1 MSLLNDLTMQLLLS
15 RITGFLLYVA
25 LHGCILAVLAT
36 MLGAQG
42 PARDGRLTLNPLAHL
57 SMPGLAMAVL
67 FRSGWS
73 RPMHIAH
80 EELRGGR
87 IAMIAIAIAAL
98 AISLLMVPLLDLLR
112 PLIASGLPRTA
123 GYAVLQAII
132 AFQDVT
138 LASVALNALP
148 LPGLTAGLV
157 LQALLPATQTKR
169 FYRMEVPVAALL
181 VIALVAG
188 WLPDPMPL
196 MRLIIPSL

>member
-15 RITGFLLYVA
+15 RIAGLLLFVA
-25 LHGCILAVLAT
+25 IHGGILAAMAT
-36 MLGAQG
+36 IMGAKG
-42 PARDGRLTLNPLAHL
+42 PSRDGRLTLNPFAHL
-57 SMPGLAMAVL
+57 SMPGLAMAIL

-73 RPMHIAH
+73 RPMHIAY

-87 IAMIAIAIAAL
+87 ITMIIIAIAAL
-98 AISLLMVPLLDLLR
+98 AFSLLMVPLIDLLR
-112 PLIASGLPRTA
+112 PLIASEPPRTA
-123 GYAVLQAII
+123 GYTVIQAIV
-132 AFQDVT
+132 AFQEIT

-181 VIALVAG
+181 VICLVAG
-188 WLPDPMPL
+188 WLPDPLPM
-196 MRLIIPSL
+196 MRLIVPSL